1 MCPAEP
7 FVLSGG
13 LKFVMCFIIPSPP
26 SSPPQKKKKLL
37 EFFLV
42 KIMMMSFLTG
52 KDKSVVLWSIQDHVS
67 TLATD
72 GTQSAESA
80 SSIVKAADNS
90 TVGPR
95 GVFHGHSDTVED
107 VQFCPSR

>member
-1 MCPAEP
+1 MTNSC
-7 FVLSGG
+7 
-13 LKFVMCFIIPSPP
+13 
-26 SSPPQKKKKLL
+26 
-37 EFFLV
+37 
-42 KIMMMSFLTG
+42 TG

-67 TLATD
+67 TLATE
-72 GTQSAESA
+72 GTQSA

-95 GVFHGHSDTVED
+95 GIFQGHTDTVED

>member
-1 MCPAEP
+1 MFHLFPGIF
-7 FVLSGG
+7 FVET
-13 LKFVMCFIIPSPP
+13 IIM
-26 SSPPQKKKKLL
+26 SS
-37 EFFLV
+37 V
-42 KIMMMSFLTG
+42 TG

-67 TLATD
+67 TLASD

-95 GVFHGHSDTVED
+95 GIFQGHTDTVED

>member
-1 MCPAEP
+1 M
-7 FVLSGG
+7 
-13 LKFVMCFIIPSPP
+13 
-26 SSPPQKKKKLL
+26 SSC
-37 EFFLV
+37 
-42 KIMMMSFLTG
+42 TG

-67 TLATD
+67 TLATE
-72 GTQSAESA
+72 GTQSA

-95 GVFHGHSDTVED
+95 GIFQGHTDTVED

>member
-1 MCPAEP
+1 
-7 FVLSGG
+7 
-13 LKFVMCFIIPSPP
+13 
-26 SSPPQKKKKLL
+26 
-37 EFFLV
+37 
-42 KIMMMSFLTG
+42 MMASCTG

-67 TLATD
+67 TLATE
-72 GTQSAESA
+72 GTQSA

-95 GVFHGHSDTVED
+95 GIFQGHTDTVED